1 MALAARVE
9 VEEEDMV
16 ACVREGGAGALTLQ
30 KRTQDTRRRGLLRRP
45 TASAAKNTLE
55 CALCSGEN
63 GGGGRLRDEGQ
74 AEKSG
79 RRERR

>member
-1 MALAARVE
+1 MALAARGE
-9 VEEEDMV
+9 GEEEDMV
-16 ACVREGGAGALTLQ
+16 ACVREGEGALTLQ